1 MHFFLIQN
9 NCKIYKRAGPT
20 PKNVI
25 NIIFLEWDRLG
36 FGCRERYWWGLFVDF
51 VEVALDF
58 FVGEIVVDEV
68 AGEVF
73 VVGCHVDEAVAR

>member
-1 MHFFLIQN
+1 MCTKVYNWAVKFIKEPVPLQKVDIYVIFF
-9 NCKIYKRAGPT
+9 
-20 PKNVI
+20 
-25 NIIFLEWDRLG
+25 EWDRLG

-68 AGEVF
+68 AGEIF